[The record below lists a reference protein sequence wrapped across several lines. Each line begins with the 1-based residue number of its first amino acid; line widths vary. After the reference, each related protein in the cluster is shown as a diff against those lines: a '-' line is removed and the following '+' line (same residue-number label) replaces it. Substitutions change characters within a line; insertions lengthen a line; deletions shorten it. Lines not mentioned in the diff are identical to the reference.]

1 MFIASVFG
9 RLSASGS
16 ERIPL
21 FFSELSPT
29 VPTHRFKVALCQKLL
44 TETTNTS
51 SASVRP
57 RAQVRAHPRALR
69 STDSS
74 SNHIS
79 QSTSTNNAT
88 PLPSNKYPLPDPNE
102 ICQLL
107 EMNIGI
113 TSSSVITKSL
123 LLRVKFELLV
133 SCGAIHHGALNDSE
147 WLNFVRESKL
157 TKTLDLVF
165 SPSNGEESETYR
177 NLLESVLHV

>member
-1 MFIASVFG
+1 MFVASVFG

-29 VPTHRFKVALCQKLL
+29 VPTHKFKVTLCQKFL
-44 TETTNTS
+44 TETTNNS

-69 STDSS
+69 SDSS
-74 SNHIS
+74 SDQIS
-79 QSTSTNNAT
+79 RSTSTNNAT
-88 PLPSNKYPLPDPNE
+88 PLLSNKYPLPNPNE

-107 EMNIGI
+107 EMNIDT

-133 SCGAIHHGALNDSE
+133 SYGAIHHGVLNDSE

-157 TKTLDLVF
+157 TKTLDLAF
-165 SPSNGEESETYR
+165 SLNNEESGTYR
-177 NLLESVLHV
+177 NILESILYV